1 MLEMML
7 RHEVEAL
14 ERLSDEKDM
23 EMARMRGTLNEVEQV
38 AKENANVESRRL
50 EGELGNRMGEVSHLH
65 AEIESIQSRGKCDGG
80 GEAGGPCVCALL
92 CDSLSLSLSL

>member
-65 AEIESIQSRGKCDGG
+65 AEIESPHVSGR
-80 GEAGGPCVCALL
+80 PPP
-92 CDSLSLSLSL
+92 SLSLIHI